1 MFSPFS
7 YAQLGVS
14 QLTVS
19 QPADMA
25 FVSRAFARLCSHTYG
40 SRAKKST
47 IDASHLSVAARAR
60 KWTRHEH
67 THIPMAPGG
76 EGGTPIETHPSLNG
90 CIGHE

>member
-14 QLTVS
+14 QLKS

-25 FVSRAFARLCSHTYG
+25 FVSRAFARLCSQSYG

-47 IDASHLSVAARAR
+47 IDASHLSARRAGTEVDQARAYAYPDGAR
-60 KWTRHEH
+60 R
-67 THIPMAPGG
+67 
-76 EGGTPIETHPSLNG
+76 
-90 CIGHE
+90 